1 MQVEERALLS
11 VLYVRPLHILRIE
24 VLQRSF
30 ESTQYANR
38 RYRQTLRD
46 YGLIGSMS
54 AVGNPYDNAQAEC
67 FMKTLKVEEVYLDR
81 YESFAD
87 VVARL
92 PHFIDDVYNAKR
104 MHSALNY
111 LSPNQ
116 FEEKLA
122 RQAA

>member
-1 MQVEERALLS
+1 MHHVPGI
-11 VLYVRPLHILRIE
+11 RPADL
-24 VLQRSF
+24 
-30 ESTQYANR
+30 
-38 RYRQTLRD
+38 
-46 YGLIGSMS
+46 
-54 AVGNPYDNAQAEC
+54 
-67 FMKTLKVEEVYLDR
+67 EEVYLDR

-87 VVARL
+87 VVSRL
-92 PHFIDDVYNAKR
+92 PNFIDDVYNAKR

>member
-1 MQVEERALLS
+1 
-11 VLYVRPLHILRIE
+11 
-24 VLQRSF
+24 
-30 ESTQYANR
+30 
-38 RYRQTLRD
+38 
-46 YGLIGSMS
+46 MS
-54 AVGNPYDNAQAEC
+54 AIGNPYDNAQAEG
-67 FMKTLKVEEVYLDR
+67 FMNTLKVEEVYLDR

-92 PHFIDDVYNAKR
+92 PRFIDDVYNANR

>member
-1 MQVEERALLS
+1 MPSKCSVRLAGLL
-11 VLYVRPLHILRIE
+11 LDRIH
-24 VLQRSF
+24 
-30 ESTQYANR
+30 EST
-38 RYRQTLRD
+38 
-46 YGLIGSMS
+46 
-54 AVGNPYDNAQAEC
+54 GNPYDNAQAES

-81 YESFAD
+81 YESFAE

-92 PHFIDDVYNAKR
+92 PRFIDDVYNAKR

>member
-1 MQVEERALLS
+1 
-11 VLYVRPLHILRIE
+11 
-24 VLQRSF
+24 
-30 ESTQYANR
+30 
-38 RYRQTLRD
+38 
-46 YGLIGSMS
+46 
-54 AVGNPYDNAQAEC
+54 
-67 FMKTLKVEEVYLDR
+67 MKTLKVEEVYLDR

-92 PHFIDDVYNAKR
+92 PRLIDDVYNAKR

-122 RQAA
+122 RQAAYSNIRCKSTVGYSSLPPMLGS